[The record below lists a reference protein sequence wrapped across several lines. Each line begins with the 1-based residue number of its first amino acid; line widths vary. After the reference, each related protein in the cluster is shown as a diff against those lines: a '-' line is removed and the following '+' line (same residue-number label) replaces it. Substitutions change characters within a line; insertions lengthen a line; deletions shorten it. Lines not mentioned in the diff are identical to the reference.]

1 MSQVDYSAYDDFL
14 KDADKDNR
22 VGDHE
27 AVISSIVDDTWPS
40 GDARKKVM
48 FTLSTANNAVA
59 DLTISDLP
67 SPETLAAEGAGYDAG
82 KKKAIASGINIRK
95 QLATHYGKTT
105 DDLAEGDGFKVK
117 TIKTRVDAEGK
128 GGFIRVIAFLPKDHA
143 VNGKKSDI
151 PF

>member
-1 MSQVDYSAYDDFL
+1 MPNWDEYNDFL

-27 AVISSIVDDTWPS
+27 ATITSIVDDTWPS

-48 FTLSTANNAVA
+48 FALTTANNAVA

-67 SPETLAAEGAGYDAG
+67 DVATLKAEGAGYDNA
-82 KKKAIASGINIRK
+82 KKKGIASGITIRK
-95 QLATHYGKTT
+95 QLDQNYSKTV
-105 DDLAEGDGFKVK
+105 DDLAEGDTYKVK
-117 TIKTRVDAEGK
+117 TVKTRVDSEGK

-143 VNGKKSDI
+143 TNGTAKGNV

>member
-1 MSQVDYSAYDDFL
+1 MSTNWDDYNEFL

-27 AVISSIVDDTWPS
+27 AAITSITDDTWPS
-40 GDARKKVM
+40 GDPRKKVM
-48 FTLSTANNAVA
+48 FSLTTANNALA

-67 SPETLAAEGAGYDAG
+67 DPETLKAESANYDHS
-82 KKKAIASGINIRK
+82 KKRGIASGITIRK
-95 QLATHYGKTT
+95 QLEQHYGKSA
-105 DDLAEGDGFKVK
+105 DDLAEGDKFKVK
-117 TIKTRVDAEGK
+117 TAKTRVDAEGK

-143 VNGKKSDI
+143 TNGNKSNV